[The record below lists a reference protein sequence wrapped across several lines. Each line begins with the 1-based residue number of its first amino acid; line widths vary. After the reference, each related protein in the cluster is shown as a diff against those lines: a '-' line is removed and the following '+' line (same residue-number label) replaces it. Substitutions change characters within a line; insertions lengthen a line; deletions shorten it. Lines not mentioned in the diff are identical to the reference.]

1 MIGKDLY
8 NEMISSL
15 ESFNLDI
22 QNCLGHGYDGARAV
36 AGKVNGIAALFLKE
50 NRRLFILTVL
60 VTG

>member
-1 MIGKDLY
+1 
-8 NEMISSL
+8 MISSL